1 MLKNRLIPVLFLKN
15 GFLVRSELFS
25 NHQKLGNPY
34 AQVTR
39 YNDWDVDELIY
50 LDITREG
57 NYENRSD
64 LGDVKNLKT
73 YEEIIKE
80 VSSKCFMPLTFG
92 GGIKTIDDAR
102 SRFELG
108 SDKITINSQ
117 AIKDPSFINQLAEEF
132 GSQAI
137 ILSIDSK
144 LTEDKINKVFTEWG
158 SKETNLKTVDWARE
172 CQERGAG
179 EILINSIDRDGTAE
193 GYDINL
199 IKSITEVTSIP
210 IIACGGVGRYKDFI
224 TGIVEGKASAVA
236 AGNFFNFKE
245 LAYPIAKNELKK
257 NGLNF
262 R

>member
-73 YEEIIKE
+73 FEEIIKE

-117 AIKDPSFINQLAEEF
+117 AIKDPNFITQLAEEF

-144 LTEDKINKVFTEWG
+144 LTEDKINKVFTE
-158 SKETNLKTVDWARE
+158 
-172 CQERGAG
+172 
-179 EILINSIDRDGTAE
+179 
-193 GYDINL
+193 
-199 IKSITEVTSIP
+199 
-210 IIACGGVGRYKDFI
+210 
-224 TGIVEGKASAVA
+224 
-236 AGNFFNFKE
+236 
-245 LAYPIAKNELKK
+245 
-257 NGLNF
+257 
-262 R
+262 